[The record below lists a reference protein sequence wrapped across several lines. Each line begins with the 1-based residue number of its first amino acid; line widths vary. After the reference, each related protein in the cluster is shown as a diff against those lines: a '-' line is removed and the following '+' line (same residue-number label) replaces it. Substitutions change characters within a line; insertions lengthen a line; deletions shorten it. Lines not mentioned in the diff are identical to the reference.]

1 MNVQIHPSWARILKD
16 EFEMPY
22 FKQLALFLKSEKS
35 VGKKIFP
42 KGAHIFNA
50 FNLTP
55 YDNLKVVIIGQDPY
69 HGEGQ
74 AHGLSFSVLNGHKL
88 PPSLKNIFKEIES
101 DIGVTMPANFGNL
114 SKWASQGVLMLN
126 SILTV
131 RADEPSSH
139 SKYGWTQ
146 FTDAVIKK
154 ISEEHN
160 QIVFMLW
167 GNFAKAKS
175 SLINPYK
182 HYILSAAHPSPFS
195 ADKGF
200 FGCKHFSKT
209 NSILIKNKLDPID
222 WKISPEL

>member
-1 MNVQIHPSWARILKD
+1 MNVQIHPSWAKILKD

-22 FKQLALFLKSEKS
+22 FKQLTLFLRSEKS

-74 AHGLSFSVLNGHKL
+74 AHGLSFSVLNGQKV

-114 SKWASQGVLMLN
+114 TKWASQGVLMLN

-146 FTDAVIKK
+146 FTDAVIKH
-154 ISEEHN
+154 ISDNHTS
-160 QIVFMLW
+160 IVFMLW

>member
-1 MNVQIHPSWARILKD
+1 MNVQIHPSWAKILKD

-22 FKQLALFLKSEKS
+22 FKQLALFLQSEKS

-74 AHGLSFSVLNGHKL
+74 AHGLSFSVLNGKKL

-114 SKWASQGVLMLN
+114 TKWASQGVLMLN

-131 RADEPSSH
+131 RANEPSSH

-160 QIVFMLW
+160 HIVFMLW

-222 WKISPEL
+222 WKISPES

>member
-1 MNVQIHPSWARILKD
+1 
-16 EFEMPY
+16 MPY
-22 FKQLALFLKSEKS
+22 FKQLALFLQSEKS

-42 KGAHIFNA
+42 KGSHIFNA

-74 AHGLSFSVLNGHKL
+74 AHGLSFSVLNGKKL

-114 SKWASQGVLMLN
+114 TKWASQGVLMLN

-154 ISEEHN
+154 ISDEHN

>member
-114 SKWASQGVLMLN
+114 TKWASQGVLMLN

-154 ISEEHN
+154 ISDEHN
-160 QIVFMLW
+160 QIVFILW

>member
-1 MNVQIHPSWARILKD
+1 MNVQIHPSWAKILKD

-74 AHGLSFSVLNGHKL
+74 AHGLSFSVLNGQKI

-114 SKWASQGVLMLN
+114 TKWASQGVLMLN

-175 SLINPYK
+175 NLINPYK